1 MDNISISGHSFKQIT
16 LRWTNV
22 TVNIN
27 GVWHQHLAKL
37 MMQHLAQQQKNT
49 HSKNH
54 WMELQKYFLELNKTF
69 ISNTSHVGLTIS
81 ITMHSSSTALSMK
94 VAWINASKCSLGRKL
109 SRDWSRADVEFQ
121 LLMPKL
127 NSCPTLN
134 TYHLIIIQANA
145 PSRERELLHCLC
157 QVSCKSKFWIAER
170 DTGHDKLTSTKSSK
184 HTRTQACVP
193 LHNQHT
199 HQVHCRSVW
208 VCPRWSPPLCAEV
221 QGQGGCNPGDGTS
234 GAPL

>member
-1 MDNISISGHSFKQIT
+1 MT
-16 LRWTNV
+16 
-22 TVNIN
+22 
-27 GVWHQHLAKL
+27 
-37 MMQHLAQQQKNT
+37 QHLAQQQKNT
-49 HSKNH
+49 Y
-54 WMELQKYFLELNKTF
+54 QKPLDGTAEIIFLELNKTF

-81 ITMHSSSTALSMK
+81 ITMHSSTALSMK
-94 VAWINASKCSLGRKL
+94 VAWINALKCSLGRKL

-127 NSCPTLN
+127 N

-145 PSRERELLHCLC
+145 PPRERERERELLHCLC
-157 QVSCKSKFWIAER
+157 QVLCKSKFWIAER
-170 DTGHDKLTSTKSSK
+170 DTGHDKWTSTKSSK

-221 QGQGGCNPGDGTS
+221 QGQGVCNPGDGTS